1 MATVRFSGVNK
12 SYGSNPVVSDLNLEL
27 PDGSFTVLV
36 GPSGCGKSTSLR
48 MLAGLES
55 VTSGTITIGDRDVT
69 HLQPRDRDVAMVFQ
83 NYALYPH
90 LTVRENIA
98 FPLRAS
104 KTPRSD
110 ALKRADEVAESL
122 GLGKFLG
129 RKPKDL
135 SGGQQQRVA
144 IGRAIIREPSVF
156 LFDEPLSNLD
166 AKLRVETRTELLQIQ
181 RRLGIASVYVTHD
194 QEEAMTL
201 SDRMVVMRDGRTAQQ
216 GTPLQVYNKPDDT
229 FVAAFVGSPK
239 MNLVD
244 GQLTGQTFTMPS
256 GFAFTV
262 GQVDASRAGHAR
274 RAARRSAADGDRR
287 QQRRPRAGE
296 ADRVARPTRDRDRR
310 RPRHRNHLCR
320 RHLAAHRHHRGRP
333 RRIVGTTG
341 RSARVRPTDRPTSRR
356 RKQADPGPIGT
367 STQMTK
373 TVVVTGAGSGIGRAI
388 AMTLAGRDWR
398 VVVTDI
404 NGDAAREVTA
414 APAESG
420 CGTRIR
426 RSQCQCPG

>member
-1 MATVRFSGVNK
+1 MATVRFRSVNK
-12 SYGSNPVVSDLNLEL
+12 SYASTHVVSDLNLEL

-55 VTSGTITIGDRDVT
+55 ITSGEITIGDRNVT
-69 HLQPRDRDVAMVFQ
+69 KLQPRDRDVAMVFQ

-98 FPLRAS
+98 FPLRAA
-104 KTPRSD
+104 KTPRGS
-110 ALKRADEVAESL
+110 ALKRADEIAESL
-122 GLGKFLG
+122 GLGELLG

-181 RRLGIASVYVTHD
+181 RRLGITCLYVTHD

-201 SDRMVVMRDGRTAQQ
+201 SDRMVVMRDGRTAQE
-216 GTPLQVYNKPDDT
+216 GTPLEVYSTPADT

-244 GQLTGQTFTMPS
+244 GELNGGIFSTARSLRLAVGPVSFTGPVTL
-256 GFAFTV
+256 G
-262 GQVDASRAGHAR
+262 
-274 RAARRSAADGDRR
+274 
-287 QQRRPRAGE
+287 
-296 ADRVARPTRDRDRR
+296 
-310 RPRHRNHLCR
+310 
-320 RHLAAHRHHRGRP
+320 
-333 RRIVGTTG
+333 
-341 RSARVRPTDRPTSRR
+341 VRPDDLIPTPVDDDH
-356 RKQADPGPIGT
+356 AD
-367 STQMTK
+367 
-373 TVVVTGAGSGIGRAI
+373 A
-388 AMTLAGRDWR
+388 R
-398 VVVTDI
+398 VVVTELLGPRAI
-404 NGDAAREVTA
+404 VTLDASGTELTSVVETSRLSGIREGVAVSLEVRGGATHLFDTKTGQRVVGTTA
-414 APAESG
+414 
-420 CGTRIR
+420 
-426 RSQCQCPG
+426 

>member
-1 MATVRFSGVNK
+1 MATVRFRGVNK
-12 SYGSNPVVSDLNLEL
+12 SYGSTHVVSDLNLEL

-55 VTSGTITIGDRDVT
+55 ITSGEITIGERTVT
-69 HLQPRDRDVAMVFQ
+69 NLQPRDRDVAMVFQ

-104 KTPRSD
+104 RKPRGA

-122 GLGKFLG
+122 GLGDLLG

-181 RRLGIASVYVTHD
+181 RRLGITCLYVTHD

-201 SDRMVVMRDGRTAQQ
+201 SDRMVVMRGGRTAQE
-216 GTPLQVYNKPDDT
+216 GTPLEVYSSPTDT

-239 MNLVD
+239 MNLID
-244 GQLTGQTFTMPS
+244 GELSNGTFSTATGLRLTVGHAGAAGAVTLGVRPDDLMLAAAEDERAGARVKLVELLGPRAIVTLDAGGTEVTSVIEASRLSEIREGALVTLSVRPVTAHLFDAKTGQ
-256 GFAFTV
+256 
-262 GQVDASRAGHAR
+262 
-274 RAARRSAADGDRR
+274 
-287 QQRRPRAGE
+287 
-296 ADRVARPTRDRDRR
+296 
-310 RPRHRNHLCR
+310 
-320 RHLAAHRHHRGRP
+320 
-333 RRIVGTTG
+333 RIVG
-341 RSARVRPTDRPTSRR
+341 A
-356 RKQADPGPIGT
+356 
-367 STQMTK
+367 
-373 TVVVTGAGSGIGRAI
+373 AI
-388 AMTLAGRDWR
+388 
-398 VVVTDI
+398 
-404 NGDAAREVTA
+404 
-414 APAESG
+414 
-420 CGTRIR
+420 
-426 RSQCQCPG
+426 